1 MSREEKY
8 LHLSSTSRLP
18 CLLYLSPCCSL
29 HLQYQLPNLM
39 STNFGVSKSMT
50 EEACIVYKTGNHRTQ
65 WSKRWRWCVR
75 KGICAR
81 LGRVCC
87 WMLDRG
93 RLEGRSCWDKR
104 RKRKRGSVRY
114 EANGVD
120 FGTNDL
126 HKYYIDYHM
135 LLGEHMLVTLPT
147 LSQQEP
153 EVLGGFRSVFG
164 KLIRL
169 GWPRPRAGTSRQV

>member
-29 HLQYQLPNLM
+29 HLQYQLPNLV
-39 STNFGVSKSMT
+39 STNSKSMT

-93 RLEGRSCWDKR
+93 RLEGR
-104 RKRKRGSVRY
+104 V
-114 EANGVD
+114 
-120 FGTNDL
+120 
-126 HKYYIDYHM
+126 
-135 LLGEHMLVTLPT
+135 LLCL
-147 LSQQEP
+147 
-153 EVLGGFRSVFG
+153 
-164 KLIRL
+164 
-169 GWPRPRAGTSRQV
+169 RQVDTAWLASAPGRNFTAGLRPNSDSAFSKSKNRQKVVARTPLLNSKVSRRSRRGGGLLQNVSFSIWT